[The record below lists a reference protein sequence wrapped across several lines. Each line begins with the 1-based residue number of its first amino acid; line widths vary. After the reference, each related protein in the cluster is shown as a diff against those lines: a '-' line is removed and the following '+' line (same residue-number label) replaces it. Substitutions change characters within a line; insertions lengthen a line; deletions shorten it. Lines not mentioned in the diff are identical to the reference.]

1 MKERTTALKWVKY
14 ILIYALLIL
23 FLTPF
28 YLMVINSFKTT
39 QNFVNSPFSLPA
51 PDEIN
56 FRNYINAFEKM
67 NFIHA
72 IGNSAIIT
80 SIGVLFILLTASMA
94 AYFLVRHQWKINK
107 VIFAML
113 VASMIVP
120 FQAIMIPLVSIYG
133 NMGLMNSKWILIFMY
148 MGFGQG
154 FAIFIFHG
162 FIKNVP
168 LEMEESAL
176 IDGCNK
182 MQSFFQIV
190 LPLLKPVIMTVLIL
204 DVLWIWNDYLLPS
217 LVLLSPSERTLP
229 LSTYS
234 FFNTYSVDFA
244 PLMAGIVL
252 TILPVIVV
260 YLFSQKYIIH
270 GVVQGAIK

>member
-1 MKERTTALKWVKY
+1 MKKRITAGKVTKY
-14 ILIYALLIL
+14 LVVGIL
-23 FLTPF
+23 FILFIVPF

-39 QNFVNSPFSLPA
+39 QEFVSNPFALP
-51 PDEIN
+51 DSID
-56 FRNYINAFEKM
+56 FTNYFSAFEKM
-67 NFIHA
+67 KFMNA
-72 IGNSAIIT
+72 ISNSAIIT
-80 SIGVLFILLTASMA
+80 SVSVVLLLLTSSMA
-94 AYFLVRHQWKINK
+94 AYFLVRHKWKINK
-107 VIFAML
+107 IIFAIL

-133 NMGLMNSKWILIFMY
+133 KLDLMNSKWILIFMY
-148 MGFGQG
+148 MGFGQA

-162 FIKNVP
+162 FIKNIP
-168 LEMEESAL
+168 LEMEEAAL

-182 MQSFFQIV
+182 MQSFFKIV
-190 LPLLKPVIMTVLIL
+190 FPLLKPVMITVLIL

-217 LVLLSPSERTLP
+217 LVLLSPTERTLP

-234 FFNTYSVDFA
+234 FFSSYSVDFA

-252 TILPVIVV
+252 TILPVLVV
-260 YLFSQKYIIH
+260 YLFCQKQIVK